1 MGAFAQL
8 EYNREH
14 YKAFVSTSVT
24 SHSYKRED
32 PGKYGTYGNQETYPV
47 ANVKTPWSNFVP
59 FSVKAGFNYRFN
71 GMHNVFVNG
80 GYVTKAPMMD
90 NIFVDNTPLSNPIPE
105 KIATGEIGYGFN
117 YRTLSVMLNGYYTQ
131 WMDKSVTKAISSW
144 NGPRACI
151 PNIDARHMG
160 IELEAS
166 YQPLE
171 WLRVYGFFTIG
182 NWRWTNDVNFTL
194 FNEQNEKIGEYHAY
208 IKNLHVGNAPQTS
221 AMLGLSCMPVSGLTL
236 GVDFNYYGRHYAD
249 FAAADRTDEKDRVE
263 AWKLPDYSTVDLN
276 LNYDFKMGTFQGQ
289 LFGNVNNLFNRKYI
303 SDALDGSDHT
313 RETAVVWYGFGITW
327 TAGLRISF

>member
-1 MGAFAQL
+1 
-8 EYNREH
+8 
-14 YKAFVSTSVT
+14 
-24 SHSYKRED
+24 
-32 PGKYGTYGNQETYPV
+32 
-47 ANVKTPWSNFVP
+47 
-59 FSVKAGFNYRFN
+59 
-71 GMHNVFVNG
+71 
-80 GYVTKAPMMD
+80 
-90 NIFVDNTPLSNPIPE
+90 
-105 KIATGEIGYGFN
+105 
-117 YRTLSVMLNGYYTQ
+117 
-131 WMDKSVTKAISSW
+131 
-144 NGPRACI
+144 
-151 PNIDARHMG
+151 MG

-249 FAAADRTDEKDRVE
+249 FAAADRTDEKDRAE

-276 LNYDFKMGTFQGQ
+276 LNYDFKMGTFRGQ